1 MDHHQVSIEEV
12 ARVVYGMGSE
22 AFSKLAGQ
30 LPKVGVKFGW
40 QTLGHF
46 ELFLNQLN
54 PEEREAVIRGDRKLT
69 TEEVIRLLIDQNGRG
84 IPAHLG
90 IKSDAKDENAIFT
103 IKQLTNNYGEIR
115 DSYVEAFA
123 DFPELKFLSA
133 SEFEDRS
140 EKKKEML
147 LADGLISNLVRRAH
161 MPIPTPYFVVNDY
174 GKGKALQEIFLA
186 VLEKMYKKHFPDRN
200 FENYNVE
207 LKKKVRIIK
216 NTGYDKFIAMMASG
230 PDAVWYFP
238 RALQGFSI
246 NAEREAMKIL
256 IGRSLALSG
265 AISTSLAI
273 TGNVVEMVGS
283 FNTPGYDCA
292 AVSWGSSDC
301 SLYFEADDVGLWFS
315 SAGSLGRADGSYSAG
330 LVFLG

>member
-292 AVSWGSSDC
+292 AVSWESSDF
-301 SLYFEADDVGLWFS
+301 SLYFEASGDELEFDGTDD
-315 SAGSLGRADGSYSAG
+315 LGGAHDDYSAG